1 MASEEIRSQ
10 IEAEVRR
17 RLETHFSQ
25 LADEFERLR
34 AESDRRWE
42 SFVARFQDRPAELVP
57 AHLIP
62 EPPPPPPPAVETPVP
77 ELDYR
82 EARKLVKMI
91 DGAANQVETL
101 KFFLE
106 ACIQKAD
113 RVVLLVSKGENFTVW
128 KSDGFGE
135 EEEAKLRSVVL
146 APGEHAAVK
155 AALEGVPVAL
165 PAGTGVARALL
176 SEDAWNGVLVPISVR
191 EKISALLYADRRRE
205 DSTFDPDALS
215 LFAYVVGVA
224 VDRLATRKLHPAPA
238 LKSALKWE
246 EEPPKPAP
254 PPPPP
259 RVEPPPPP
267 PRVEPPKPPPPR
279 EAEPSVS
286 DFRTQMFATSDIA
299 SATSSPAPPVMPTPP
314 PAPRVMPT
322 PPPALPPPARKPE
335 GEGIGAGTG
344 KAFIPPAGV
353 QPGGARILRGPL
365 ASGAEDPHEQARKI
379 ARLLV
384 SDIKLYNEAAIAEG
398 KKNNDIYARLRDDID
413 RSRQTYNERVPE
425 TVRTRVDYFQE
436 ELVRSLADG
445 RAESLGMPET
455 PGF

>member
-62 EPPPPPPPAVETPVP
+62 ESPPAPPPPVETPVP

-82 EARKLVKMI
+82 EARRLVKMI

-101 KFFLE
+101 KLFME

-146 APGEHAAVK
+146 APGEHPAVK

-165 PAGTGVARALL
+165 PAGTGVARALM

-246 EEPPKPAP
+246 EEPPKSAP
-254 PPPPP
+254 PPRFEPPPPP
-259 RVEPPPPP
+259 RIEPPTPQ
-267 PRVEPPKPPPPR
+267 PPR

-286 DFRTQMFATSDIA
+286 DFRTQMFSTSDIA
-299 SATSSPAPPVMPTPP
+299 SATSSPAPPVMPI
-314 PAPRVMPT
+314 PRPS
-322 PPPALPPPARKPE
+322 PRPPARKPE

-398 KKNNDIYARLRDDID
+398 KKNKDIYARLKDDID

-425 TVRTRVDYFQE
+425 TVRTRADYFQE
-436 ELVRSLADG
+436 ELVRSLAEG

-455 PGF
+455 SGL